1 MTDDKKTA
9 TELAEVRTDLAARR
23 TLMAIDRTLMAWLR
37 TALSMISF
45 GFTIYKIMQS
55 FQAEGIVLPRPDT
68 PRNLGLFLIGLG
80 TLAIVSGIAEYW
92 ASIRELQQAMHIRLL
107 RPSFIM
113 ALLISAL
120 GIVLFVG
127 ISGRMF

>member
-9 TELAEVRTDLAARR
+9 TELAEIRTDLAARR

-45 GFTIYKIMQS
+45 GFTIYKILQT
-55 FQAEGIVLPRPDT
+55 FQAEGMALPRADT
-68 PRNLGLFLIGLG
+68 PRNIGMFLIGLG
-80 TLAIVSGIAEYW
+80 TLAIVLGAVEYW
-92 ASIRELQQAMHIRLL
+92 VSIRELQHETHVRLV
-107 RPSFIM
+107 RASFIM
-113 ALLISAL
+113 ALLIAAL

-127 ISGRMF
+127 VSDRMF

>member
-9 TELAEVRTDLAARR
+9 TELAEIRTDLAARR

-45 GFTIYKIMQS
+45 GFTIYKILQT
-55 FQAEGIVLPRPDT
+55 FQVEGMTLPRPNT
-68 PRNLGLFLIGLG
+68 PRNIGLFLIGLG
-80 TLAIVSGIAEYW
+80 TLAMAMGIVEYW
-92 ASIRELQQAMHIRLL
+92 GAVRSLRSLKQVRLL
-107 RPSFIM
+107 RSSLVM
-113 ALLISAL
+113 ALLMLAL
-120 GIVLFVG
+120 GTVLFVG